1 MCMSRYN
8 KLKSTSKTS
17 MKDISQVIKKL
28 RENAG
33 ISLTELANASS
44 LSLAYISKLE
54 GGEYKNLKLT
64 TSKSLAD
71 GLGLSLR
78 DFLGEIDILT
88 EHRKPAMQIVAQA
101 LRKDGYTNKDVEEI
115 IEYARFKKKYGNK

>member
-1 MCMSRYN
+1 MSRYN